1 MISLPSELEN
11 RSFSLYHLE
20 QTLKPLGYVIS
31 GGWEYDRGF
40 FDYKID
46 DEDGYLFL
54 RLPFEAEDGQLDS
67 QNATV
72 KLGKPFLLRHVYQ
85 EGLDDH
91 VIQGNF
97 RASFDQFAE
106 PKEKDADISGVYEDL
121 GRSYI
126 KELEKALLS

>member
-46 DEDGYLFL
+46 DE
-54 RLPFEAEDGQLDS
+54 E
-67 QNATV
+67 
-72 KLGKPFLLRHVYQ
+72 
-85 EGLDDH
+85 
-91 VIQGNF
+91 
-97 RASFDQFAE
+97 
-106 PKEKDADISGVYEDL
+106 
-121 GRSYI
+121 
-126 KELEKALLS
+126 

>member
-1 MISLPSELEN
+1 MISIPSELEN

-20 QTLKPLGYVIS
+20 QTLKPLGFIIG

-40 FDYKID
+40 FDYKLD
-46 DEDGYLFL
+46 DADGYLFL

-72 KLGKPFLLRHVYQ
+72 QLGRPFLLRHVYQ
-85 EGLDDH
+85 EALDDH
-91 VIQGNF
+91 VIQGNV

-106 PKEKDADISGVYEDL
+106 PKEKDADIPDVYVEL
-121 GRSYI
+121 GRSSV